1 VPKSL
6 TLTADESRRIS
17 DLKLMIQA
25 DLGVQATRV
34 RRETRRPSLISMPPA
49 LIVNEFCQPSDSHY
63 LTTLRALVLRP
74 PACPPA
80 CLGVGLTMMLR
91 GRACVRA
98 RAGYGMHAPCA
109 RSGTRRHGG
118 GAAGRPLAGR

>member
-1 VPKSL
+1 MPKSL

-63 LTTLRALVLRP
+63 LTTRELSCSVRL
-74 PACPPA
+74 PA
-80 CLGVGLTMMLR
+80 CLPAWGSVSR
-91 GRACVRA
+91 
-98 RAGYGMHAPCA
+98 
-109 RSGTRRHGG
+109 
-118 GAAGRPLAGR
+118 